1 MQSRGSPWLGSH
13 GKLGPG
19 DVEGGRIQ
27 TRRHSQK
34 DQVGEACSED
44 ARDMQGPPR
53 EQREIRLKGQGN
65 TRLPRALNDR

>member
-1 MQSRGSPWLGSH
+1 MQSRGSPLLGSH

-19 DVEGGRIQ
+19 DVKESRIQ
-27 TRRHSQK
+27 TRHHSQR
-34 DQVGEACSED
+34 DQVGEAYRED
-44 ARDMQGPPR
+44 ALGMREPPR